1 MLLNF
6 LPLNS
11 ILKNGKRS
19 HTVLN
24 LVERDS
30 VNESN
35 FVSQIFL
42 HDIKQ
47 YFKEVSFV
55 LPAGFAN
62 ILDNKLVMKFI
73 FWLDGRYEHFILKQ
87 SSQLSNRNI
96 KR

>member
-1 MLLNF
+1 
-6 LPLNS
+6 
-11 ILKNGKRS
+11 
-19 HTVLN
+19 VLN

-42 HDIKQ
+42 HDIKH
-47 YFKEVSFV
+47 YFKEGSIV

-62 ILDNKLVMKFI
+62 VLDNKLVMKFR
-73 FWLDGRYEHFILKQ
+73 FWLDGRYKHFILKQ
-87 SSQLSNRNI
+87 PSQLSNGNI

>member
-1 MLLNF
+1 MR
-6 LPLNS
+6 S
-11 ILKNGKRS
+11 GKRRS

-42 HDIKQ
+42 HEIRQ
-47 YFKEVSFV
+47 YFKEGSIV

-62 ILDNKLVMKFI
+62 ILDNKLVTKFG
-73 FWLDGRYEHFILKQ
+73 FWLDGQYKHLILEQ
-87 SSQLSNRNI
+87 PSQLSNRNI

>member
-1 MLLNF
+1 M
-6 LPLNS
+6 
-11 ILKNGKRS
+11 
-19 HTVLN
+19 LN

-42 HDIKQ
+42 HDIKN
-47 YFKEVSFV
+47 YFKERSIM

-62 ILDNKLVMKFI
+62 LLDNKLVMKFR
-73 FWLDGRYEHFILKQ
+73 FWVDGRYKHLILKQ
-87 SSQLSNRNI
+87 PSHLSNRNI